1 MQANPAEHLIRML
14 VERILAEALPGETG
28 AARLQQV
35 GLFTLIFMLQSDAE
49 PVTASRLAAM
59 TAQSVSEVSLQLKK
73 LMKVELIQRNKI
85 LNRQGRGYAFH
96 LTIKHTAKSKRL
108 IEAINNAAI
117 QKKK

>member
-1 MQANPAEHLIRML
+1 MQANPAEQLIRML

-35 GLFTLIFMLQSDAE
+35 GLFTLIFMRQSDDE

-59 TAQSVSEVSLQLKK
+59 TGQSVSEVSLQLKK
-73 LMKVELIQRNKI
+73 LIKVELIQRNKI

-96 LTIKHTAKSKRL
+96 LSIKYTVKSKRL
-108 IEAINNAAI
+108 IGALNKAARG
-117 QKKK
+117 KR